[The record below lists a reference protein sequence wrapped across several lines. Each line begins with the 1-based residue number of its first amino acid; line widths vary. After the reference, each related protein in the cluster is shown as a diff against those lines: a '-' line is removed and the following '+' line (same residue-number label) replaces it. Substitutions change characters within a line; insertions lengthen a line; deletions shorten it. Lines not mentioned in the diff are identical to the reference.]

1 MSDERAGGGERLD
14 SPEQLDQL
22 VQVSTSASWLLLV
35 AFTGL
40 VLAALGWGV
49 FGRVDTRV
57 QGEGVLLGGPIHLVV
72 ARGSGPVT
80 RLAVEVG
87 DRVEVGEVVAEL
99 ELPDLERQIADA
111 RTKLAEA
118 ESDHAELVTFS
129 SREGQ
134 LKREYLAKQREGLE
148 TSIREAQARMQVL
161 QEQMANERSLAEK
174 GVLTQRDLL
183 PTQDTFNATSAS
195 LERSRADLTQLRSQ
209 ELRDSYQ
216 AEKDLLTSERAIE
229 VAQRELEKLEAD
241 RDRQGRVVAAQ
252 SGLVLEVLTEVGS
265 LVSDGTAVVK
275 LGLAG
280 AATEELHALA
290 YVGADDGKKIRPGME
305 VGLAPTTARP
315 ERDGYLRGRVRRV
328 SAFPATSEAMKLA
341 IKNDP
346 LVSRLSQS
354 GTPFE
359 IEVELVEDAS
369 APSGYAWTSGHGPDL
384 VLGGGTLAKAYVVVD
399 RQRPIELVIPSAK
412 GLVGSG

>member
-1 MSDERAGGGERLD
+1 MSDARPDGGERLD
-14 SPEQLDQL
+14 SPDQLDQL

-35 AFTGL
+35 AFSGL
-40 VLAALGWGV
+40 VLAALAWGV

-80 RLAVEVG
+80 DVRVEVG
-87 DRVEVGEVVAEL
+87 DEVEAGQVVAGIEL
-99 ELPDLERQIADA
+99 SDLERQIADA
-111 RTKLAEA
+111 RTKLAQA
-118 ESDHAELVTFS
+118 ESDHAELTAFS
-129 SREGQ
+129 SREAE

-148 TSIREAQARMQVL
+148 TSIREAQARLVVL

-209 ELRDSYQ
+209 ELRDAYQ
-216 AEKDLLTSERAIE
+216 AEKDALTSERTIE
-229 VAQRELEKLEAD
+229 DARRELEKLEAD
-241 RDRQGRVVAAQ
+241 RDRQGRVVSAE
-252 SGLVLEVLTEVGS
+252 SGIVLEVLAEPGS

-275 LGLAG
+275 VGLADG
-280 AATEELHALA
+280 ASQALHALA

-315 ERDGYLRGRVRRV
+315 EKDGYLRGRVRRV
-328 SAFPATSEAMKLA
+328 SAFPATTEAMKLA
-341 IKNDP
+341 LKNDP
-346 LVSRLSQS
+346 LVSRLAQS
-354 GTPFE
+354 GAPFE
-359 IEVELVEDAS
+359 LEVELIEDDA

-399 RQRPIELVIPSAK
+399 RQRPIELVLPSAK
-412 GLVGSG
+412 GLVGGG